1 MLHSSNL
8 TLLYQTS
15 SATLLSQESL
25 GVKANTNQGVV
36 SAQLASSQ
44 SLATD
49 TTSTLVSLDAGTLSA
64 IATAVAPFYGSDA
77 SFNQSET
84 TQLLTGLSSALSQG
98 DGAFVVSYSV
108 NGSPAM
114 IGAFTPAEFG
124 KLQDGEDRP
133 YNDLSL
139 GSVIQAADEAGWQV
153 AGSAQAAALQ
163 DPRLQ
168 DELKA
173 LAILN
178 KTSSSASPT
187 KQAVAQLVDPSTTAL
202 TAKASVTED
211 GYALSISIVWVPPS
225 DAATV
230 QTQTTAASASAQS
243 LTLDSLA

>member
-25 GVKANTNQGVV
+25 GVKANTNQGAV

-49 TTSTLVSLDAGTLSA
+49 TSSTLVSLDAGTLSA

-98 DGAFVVSYSV
+98 NGAFVVSYSV

-139 GSVIQAADEAGWQV
+139 GSVIQAADDAGWQV

-163 DPRLQ
+163 DPRQ